1 MHEILSIFMQ
11 NADLAGLL
19 LLIGLHKSSIQ
30 STGIRWLRNVIMNSE
45 IIHLL

>member
-1 MHEILSIFMQ
+1 MKSSVFFMQ

-30 STGIRWLRNVIMNSE
+30 STGIRWL
-45 IIHLL
+45 